1 MKKLAFATLWFLL
14 TFPLSLAQA
23 HFIWIETDPKGEPG
37 KNQKVEIYFG
47 EPHEFLREEAGGRLD
62 QHDRIEAWAAAAKG
76 EKTKVGLK
84 KGVNLFSG
92 VITPQKVGRYNLTAK
107 SLGHEVQDL
116 TGFGQGISRPLFFAR
131 GQFLSFE
138 RGRVSEREEEIKE
151 YLDLDIIPVTKSLD
165 PLIGTIVPKVG
176 NELVVRVVFKG
187 KPLARQRVNAFG
199 PNGWIKELPST
210 DSWGVT
216 SFVPLWPGRY
226 VLQISQDEKA
236 PGEFKGKSYET
247 LNYRATLSLLVDKRD

>member
-1 MKKLAFATLWFLL
+1 MKRLTFAALWFLL

-37 KNQKVEIYFG
+37 KNHKVEIYFG

-62 QHDRIEAWAAAAKG
+62 QHDGIEAWAVTSKVG
-76 EKTKVGLK
+76 KTKIGLK
-84 KGVNLFSG
+84 KGLNLFSG
-92 VITPQKVGRYNLTAK
+92 VITPQKVGRYNLIAK
-107 SLGHEVQDL
+107 SLGHEIQDL
-116 TGFGQGISRPLFFAR
+116 TQNDRGIIRPLFFAR
-131 GQFLSFE
+131 TQLLSFE
-138 RGRVSEREEEIKE
+138 KGRVSEREEEIKE
-151 YLDLDIIPVTKSLD
+151 YLDLDIIPVSKSLD
-165 PLIGTIVPKVG
+165 PLMGSIVPKIG
-176 NELVVRVVFKG
+176 DEFVVRVIFKG
-187 KPLARQRVNAFG
+187 KPLARERVNAFG
-199 PNGWIKELPST
+199 PNGWIKELQST

-226 VLQISQDEKA
+226 VLQIMHDEKA